1 MKDELYIEFLEKF
14 RDEGANAIKYAWER
28 NAENVLKECRE
39 RALLA
44 GIRDPEPMKVALVV
58 EISDYDSEHA
68 RAKVKVEKLFFK
80 RTIKFCDTDFPEADI
95 DLEQLEMDFTPG
107 KPLEASQQGE
117 EKPAETPRAA
127 ALLAAAREL
136 RCKAILPCLPGT
148 IANWGRTV
156 RHFDEKGN
164 ERLILLPEGKE
175 QEVLQQAAEMGT
187 LVVSNENGHLLPESI
202 DKLLRNGYRV
212 RSFDENGEDLGA
224 WDWTESRAFVCLDPQ
239 SQTIDDNESEFLSN
253 GDGIIAN
260 VYPGMG

>member
-28 NAENVLKECRE
+28 NAEDVLKECRE

-44 GIRDPEPMKVALVV
+44 GTRDPEPMKVALVV

-80 RTIKFCDTDFPEADI
+80 REMKFCYRDFPEADI

-156 RHFDEKGN
+156 RSFDEKGN
-164 ERLILLPEGKE
+164 ERLILLPAGKE
-175 QEVLQQAAEMGT
+175 REVLLQAAEMGT
-187 LVVSNENGHLLPESI
+187 LVVNIENGYLMVETI

-212 RSFDENGEDLGA
+212 HAYNAKGEDLGTWI
-224 WDWTESRAFVCLDPQ
+224 WDTESHGIKLDGCM
-239 SQTIDDNESEFLSN
+239 TIGESESEFLSK
-253 GDGIIAN
+253 GDSIIAC
-260 VYPGMG
+260 VYPQLN

>member
-107 KPLEASQQGE
+107 NAEQQCE

-136 RCKAILPCLPGT
+136 HCKAILPCLPGT

-156 RHFDEKGN
+156 RHFDENGN
-164 ERLILLPEGKE
+164 ERLILLPDGREM
-175 QEVLQQAAEMGT
+175 EVLRQAAEMGT
-187 LVVSNENGHLLPESI
+187 LVVSTNGHLLLDSI
-202 DKLLRNGYRV
+202 DKLVHNNYSV
-212 RSFDENGEDLGA
+212 RDFDDKGDDMGLWVWSRDGLELDGSCACLED
-224 WDWTESRAFVCLDPQ
+224 EQ
-239 SQTIDDNESEFLSN
+239 EFLEP